1 MAKISDAGEIGFN
14 LQTKKISAKSKT
26 VAKFEVADFPFA
38 PIKPFAAGVDAESVS
53 AEGTLSMPDESS
65 ISATANAS
73 VKSLYYRKDGQTML
87 ADISVKTD
95 LEAGAA
101 LVLTRRLGARRQV
114 RCGAPAARNGAV
126 AGASFECAAKPR
138 SS

>member
-1 MAKISDAGEIGFN
+1 M
-14 LQTKKISAKSKT
+14 
-26 VAKFEVADFPFA
+26 
-38 PIKPFAAGVDAESVS
+38 DAESVS

-101 LVLTRRLGARRQV
+101 LDLTRVWARAGK
-114 RCGAPAARNGAV
+114 CV
-126 AGASFECAAKPR
+126 AGLRRHGMRRRGSVF
-138 SS
+138 